1 MVDLYQASIKD
12 KGKNIEVNFLD
23 DDGDG
28 KVDLTHFDV
37 SDFFKDPTGN
47 ISHLIG
53 DGHVHSDW
61 FFYLFSYVIPFIV
74 LTIKIITKTS
84 AKQEIQK

>member
-1 MVDLYQASIKD
+1 MTGHWSRTCRTAKHLVDLYQASIKD

-28 KVDLTHFDV
+28 GVDLTHFDV

-53 DGHVHSDW
+53 DGHVNSD
-61 FFYLFSYVIPFIV
+61 
-74 LTIKIITKTS
+74 
-84 AKQEIQK
+84 